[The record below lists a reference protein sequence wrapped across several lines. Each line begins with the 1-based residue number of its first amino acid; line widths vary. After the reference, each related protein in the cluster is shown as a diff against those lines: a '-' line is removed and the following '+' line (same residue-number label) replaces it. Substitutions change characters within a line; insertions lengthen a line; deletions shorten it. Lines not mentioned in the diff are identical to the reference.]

1 MELKPKLFGPIWA
14 EYDGSDAIK
23 FAHSKQAESEMS
35 FAKNSPVD
43 TLLASLGHCIVMS
56 IQWSAAQRKVDL
68 NPFKVEVLGTKA
80 LDEPGRL
87 QKIDVTVIGHFVDDS
102 GLSERMLKQAK
113 AICTVSNSLNCEV
126 TLSHSD

>member
-14 EYDGSDAIK
+14 EYDGSDTIK
-23 FAHSKQAESEMS
+23 FNHSKQSGPEMS

-56 IQWSAAQRKVDL
+56 VQWAAAQRKVDL
-68 NPFKVEVLGTKA
+68 KPFKVEVLGTKA

-87 QKIDVTVIGHFVDDS
+87 QRLDVTVIGPVVDDA
-102 GLSERMLKQAK
+102 GLAARILKQAK
-113 AICTVSNSLNCEV
+113 TICTVSNSLNCDV
-126 TLSHSD
+126 TVSQRN